1 MKSYFK
7 NIAALP
13 KLYFSIRE
21 NLKRQRLF
29 MQQTVIPDIERMK
42 KDMDSS
48 LDEKDFRK
56 ITKYYALAVPAILG
70 EGFCLLH
77 GRRLTEKERKALTY
91 LGGLTGL
98 FDDFFDKKQTPERH
112 IKELVDR
119 HDERDAQDDHE
130 KLFVRFFNIALDN
143 IIHSDVFMQYV
154 DEVFAIQMLSC
165 QQSLPDISREKIKE
179 ITFKKGG
186 YSLLFYRS
194 ALDKYMGSHE
204 KAMTYKLGSL
214 LQLENDLFDV
224 YKDYKQS
231 IKTLVTTETQINNL
245 RHTYMELMEETVS
258 LVEQTPFAEQ
268 NKKAFL
274 RFISIILQRGVVC
287 LDRLEAV
294 TNLTNHIFTPAA
306 YERKQL
312 ICDMEKSRNILK
324 MIHYYA
330 KQGGIGVNLSPA

>member
-1 MKSYFK
+1 M
-7 NIAALP
+7 
-13 KLYFSIRE
+13 
-21 NLKRQRLF
+21 QR
-29 MQQTVIPDIERMK
+29 TIIPDIEQIKR
-42 KDMDSS
+42 DMDSS
-48 LDEKDFRK
+48 LDDKDFRK
-56 ITKYYALAVPAILG
+56 ITKYYGLAVPAILG

-77 GRRLTEKERKALTY
+77 GRRLTEKERTALTY

-119 HDERDAQDDHE
+119 HDERDAQDDNE
-130 KLFVRFFNIALDN
+130 KLFVRFFNTALDN

-154 DEVFAIQMLSC
+154 DEVFAIQMLSW
-165 QQSLPDISREKIKE
+165 QQSLPDIPSEKIKD

-194 ALDKYMGSHE
+194 ALDEYMGSLE

-231 IKTLVTTETQINNL
+231 IKTLVTTETQINKL

-258 LVEQTPFAEQ
+258 LVKQTPFAEQ

-274 RFISIILQRGVVC
+274 RFISLITHRGSVG
-287 LDRLEAV
+287 LDQLEAKQK
-294 TNLTNHIFTPAA
+294 TTSHTFLIHA
-306 YERKQL
+306 YNRKDL
-312 ICDMEKSRNILK
+312 ICDMEKPKNILRV
-324 MIHYYA
+324 IHYYA
-330 KQGGIGVNLSPA
+330 KGWKELG